1 MATRRTVK
9 SMISAIDKTISTLE
23 LELQNGEAKEMVL
36 RAQIAALRGAA
47 ERDAARDHT
56 RMNKFNAVRTWNSGY
71 WFASK
76 REARRY
82 SELLLME
89 KAGEIEAIELQ
100 PAYRLFTPTPDG
112 SLISTAKYV
121 ADFRYRDIP
130 SGETV
135 VEDVKGVRTQVYKL
149 KKRWV
154 EAQYGIT
161 ITEV

>member
-1 MATRRTVK
+1 MPHK
-9 SMISAIDKTISTLE
+9 Y
-23 LELQNGEAKEMVL
+23 
-36 RAQIAALRGAA
+36 
-47 ERDAARDHT
+47 
-56 RMNKFNAVRTWNSGY
+56 NAVRTWRHGH
-71 WFASK
+71 WFSSK

-82 SELLLME
+82 TELLLLE
-89 KAGEIEAIELQ
+89 SAGEIKDIELQ

-121 ADFRYRDIP
+121 ADFRYVDVP
-130 SGETV
+130 TGETI

-154 EAQYGIT
+154 EAQYGIA

>member
-1 MATRRTVK
+1 
-9 SMISAIDKTISTLE
+9 
-23 LELQNGEAKEMVL
+23 
-36 RAQIAALRGAA
+36 
-47 ERDAARDHT
+47 
-56 RMNKFNAVRTWNSGY
+56 MNKFNAVRTWNSGY